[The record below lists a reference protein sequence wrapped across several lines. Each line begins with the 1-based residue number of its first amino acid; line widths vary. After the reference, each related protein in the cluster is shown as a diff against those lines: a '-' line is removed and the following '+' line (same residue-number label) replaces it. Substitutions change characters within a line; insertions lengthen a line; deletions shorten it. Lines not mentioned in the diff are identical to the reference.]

1 MNNQPCIARQR
12 LINLNPDE
20 HNEELCNNPF
30 MVSLDRSNGSYD
42 FFDDLT
48 TRICVPNKIEG
59 ASLNIFNM
67 TT

>member
-1 MNNQPCIARQR
+1 
-12 LINLNPDE
+12 
-20 HNEELCNNPF
+20 

-67 TT
+67 IT